1 MHRTSVVSALALTAA
16 LLTAASP
23 ASASTPA
30 VSGSGTGTGWEPA
43 PTAPFDAAAG
53 ARCDFPVHG
62 EPVVDEVVQKVLATH
77 RDGSPSEIAYRGA
90 LVIRLTNTD
99 TGAFHDAD
107 ASGSALV
114 DYHADGSQR
123 WHAVGP
129 VLAGIGEDNGNLPRG
144 EQLIDGVYTLDI
156 SATGYKTLHMIHG
169 STDDICAR
177 IG

>member
-1 MHRTSVVSALALTAA
+1 MHRTTAVSALALTTV
-16 LLTAASP
+16 LLTGVPATAGPPAASD
-23 ASASTPA
+23 
-30 VSGSGTGTGWEPA
+30 TGTGWEPA
-43 PTAPFDAAAG
+43 PTAPFDAPAG

-77 RDGSPSEIAYRGA
+77 PDGSPSEIAYRGA
-90 LVIRLTNTD
+90 LVIRVSNTD

-107 ASGSALV
+107 ASGSAVV

-129 VLAGIGEDNGNLPRG
+129 VLAGIGEDDSNLPRG

-169 STDDICAR
+169 STDNICAR